1 MSAHETRH
9 GTRRGTPGC
18 QWKTPRGLRTLLVS
32 CIVAATAFVATVTT
46 TPSSVSAGWVFTT
59 YIGATTATCPNG
71 RVCIN
76 LQTVNG
82 CGGAGNICHY
92 WNANGGAGDFA
103 SNANTNVTAP
113 AVYSGGERMRNRNS
127 GTGRPVCGS
136 SQQNHLGTTQLVSYY
151 GASWV
156 AMPFTGVRSFL
167 AIPTSLTSCPT
178 D

>member
-1 MSAHETRH
+1 MSAQGTRH
-9 GTRRGTPGC
+9 QTRFDTSRCRSKRPH
-18 QWKTPRGLRTLLVS
+18 RLRMLWTAS
-32 CIVAATAFVATVTT
+32 IVAAAALVATMAI
-46 TPSSVSAGWVFTT
+46 TPSSATAAWVFTT
-59 YIGATTATCPNG
+59 YIGSTTGTCPNG

-76 LQTVNG
+76 LETVNG
-82 CGGAGNICHY
+82 CGGAGNVCHY

-103 SNANTNVTAP
+103 SNATTNVTAP

-156 AMPFTGVRSFL
+156 AMPFTGVKSFL